1 MTATPPAGDTSPFR
15 EWWLY
20 AWGGANVAVGA
31 TSLLIPL
38 YVVQRGGGA
47 FALGLLWFATSIA
60 MVPGA
65 LGVGRL
71 VDRTGRCRPYAL
83 AALGGSAVSLAAIPF
98 LSSIPLILVT
108 DGVLWLFVSSAT
120 PVFTLL
126 VLSDVPEREWN
137 SRIAVLSSYQGYGWT
152 GGLLLGA
159 VWTRA
164 LAGRL
169 PPVDVQRSLLGVC
182 VGLLAASTVA
192 AARWLPDEEV
202 PPEETHEDAA
212 SPSRSRRVGQATR
225 LLLSPMLPGSLVSLA
240 RETDTDRVLRSLRG
254 PLGVYFVAVTLF
266 FAGFSLFTAPL
277 PDFLTGAGFGDDAIF
292 VLYVVSSLASAV
304 FYASAGRLA
313 GKYDVRLLQSGA
325 LGVRAL
331 SFPAVAIA
339 GYALPTGTLTGLLGV
354 GAAFAVTGLS
364 WAVIA
369 VTANTL
375 VARLASE
382 RRRGAAL
389 GVYTAISGGA
399 GAVGG
404 LAGGWLATTAG
415 YVWTFASA
423 AALVFVGMAV
433 VLALERLTRRPE
445 PAG

>member
-1 MTATPPAGDTSPFR
+1 VTATPPAGDTSPST

-20 AWGGANVAVGA
+20 AWAGANVAVGA

-38 YVVQRGGGA
+38 YVVQRGGDA
-47 FALGLLWFATSIA
+47 FALGLLWFATSLA
-60 MVPGA
+60 MVPGS

-71 VDRTGRCRPYAL
+71 VDRTNRCRPYAL
-83 AALGGSAVSLAAIPF
+83 ASLGGAALSLAVIPF
-98 LSSIPLILVT
+98 LSSIPLIVVA
-108 DGVLWLFVSSAT
+108 DSVVWLFVASAT

-126 VLSDVPEREWN
+126 VLRDVPDHGWN
-137 SRIAVLSSYQGYGWT
+137 SRIAVLGSYQGYGWT

-164 LAGRL
+164 LAGHL

-182 VGLLAASTVA
+182 VALLAASTLA
-192 AARWLPDEEV
+192 AVRWLPDEGV
-202 PPEETHEDAA
+202 PPEETREGAT
-212 SPSRSRRVGQATR
+212 SPTSSQRVGQATR
-225 LLLSPMLPGSLVSLA
+225 GLLSPMLPGSLVSLA
-240 RETDTDRVLRSLRG
+240 READTDRVLRSLRG
-254 PLGVYFVAVTLF
+254 PLGVYFLAVTLF

-331 SFPAVAIA
+331 SFPAVAFA
-339 GYALPTGTLTGLLGV
+339 GYSLPSGSLTGLVGV

-382 RRRGAAL
+382 SRRGAAL

-399 GAVGG
+399 GGVGG

-415 YVWTFASA
+415 YVWTFGAA
-423 AALVFVGMAV
+423 AALVLVGTAV
-433 VLALERLTRRPE
+433 VLALERLTRTPQ